1 MARKRDYMWSALMG
15 MLMVVSWDSVTD
27 WAKAVMKRIDWA
39 ISMEVLKGVEWGVSL
54 TLACM

>member
-1 MARKRDYMWSALMG
+1 MVGKWDYMWSALMG
-15 MLMVVSWDSVTD
+15 MLTGVSWDPVTD
-27 WAKAVMKRIDWA
+27 WAMAVMKRIDWE

>member
-27 WAKAVMKRIDWA
+27 WAKAVMKRIDWE
-39 ISMEVLKGVEWGVSL
+39 ISMVCLRGKRWGVSL